1 MSYISTKDLDS
12 ALKRELV
19 LAKTYKLLLP
29 YFKAYKNPKIFL
41 FLMGLIEKSSL
52 RNTRSVIFNILDTS
66 YEFDICEKTIK
77 SWLKQLENLKLLKT
91 QSRKNQLYAVELF
104 DYEAAI
110 SKAENAETEQ
120 KQTQS
125 TSSCGI
131 NLPTPTTEMPT
142 RFYKNIQ
149 NIINK
154 IIKTQ
159 GLQEKKFK
167 LDEEQWRLAP
177 NQTKTK
183 SYKKVIIEFENTHNS
198 QFIALL
204 TYEQI
209 TGKSL
214 PSLSHPYH
222 QQIIRANLKKSLKL
236 IAA

>member
-1 MSYISTKDLDS
+1 
-12 ALKRELV
+12 
-19 LAKTYKLLLP
+19 
-29 YFKAYKNPKIFL
+29 
-41 FLMGLIEKSSL
+41 MGLIEKSSL
-52 RNTRSVIFNILDTS
+52 RSTRRVIFNILDTS

-91 QSRKNQLYAVELF
+91 QSRKGQIYAVELF

-110 SKAENAETEQ
+110 SKAETEQ

-131 NLPTPTTEMPT
+131 NLPTPTAEIPT

-177 NQTKTK
+177 SQTKTK
-183 SYKKVIIEFENTHNS
+183 SYKNIIVEFENTHNS
-198 QFIALL
+198 QFTALL

-236 IAA
+236 MVA

>member
-1 MSYISTKDLDS
+1 MSYISTKDLG
-12 ALKRELV
+12 LKRELV

-29 YFKAYKNPKIFL
+29 YFKAYKNPKMFL

-110 SKAENAETEQ
+110 SNSKAENAETEQ

-131 NLPTPTTEMPT
+131 NIPTPTAEMPT

-177 NQTKTK
+177 SQTKTK
-183 SYKKVIIEFENTHNS
+183 SYKNIIVEFENTHNS
-198 QFIALL
+198 QFTALL

-236 IAA
+236 MAA

>member
-1 MSYISTKDLDS
+1 MSYISTKDLNL
-12 ALKRELV
+12 ALKREFILT
-19 LAKTYKLLLP
+19 KTYKLLLP

-52 RNTRSVIFNILDTS
+52 RSTRRVIFNILDTS

-91 QSRKNQLYAVELF
+91 QSRKGQIYAVELF

-110 SKAENAETEQ
+110 SKAETEQ

-125 TSSCGI
+125 TSSCRI
-131 NLPTPTTEMPT
+131 NLPTPTAEIPT

-177 NQTKTK
+177 SQTKTK
-183 SYKKVIIEFENTHNS
+183 SYKNIIVEFENTHNL
-198 QFIALL
+198 QFTALL

-236 IAA
+236 MAA

>member
-1 MSYISTKDLDS
+1 
-12 ALKRELV
+12 
-19 LAKTYKLLLP
+19 
-29 YFKAYKNPKIFL
+29 
-41 FLMGLIEKSSL
+41 MGLIEKSSL

-77 SWLKQLENLKLLKT
+77 SWLKQLENLNLLKV
-91 QSRKNQLYAVELF
+91 QSKKRQLYAVEIF

-131 NLPTPTTEMPT
+131 NLPIPTTEMPT

-177 NQTKTK
+177 SQTKTK
-183 SYKKVIIEFENTHNS
+183 SYKNIIVEFENTHNS
-198 QFIALL
+198 QFTALL

-209 TGKSL
+209 TGKKL

-236 IAA
+236 MAA

>member
-1 MSYISTKDLDS
+1 MW
-12 ALKRELV
+12 
-19 LAKTYKLLLP
+19 
-29 YFKAYKNPKIFL
+29 
-41 FLMGLIEKSSL
+41 LIEKSSL
-52 RNTRSVIFNILDTS
+52 RSTRRVIFNILDTS

-77 SWLKQLENLKLLKT
+77 SWLKQLENLNLLKV
-91 QSRKNQLYAVELF
+91 QSKKGQLYAVEIF
-104 DYEAAI
+104 DYGAAI
-110 SKAENAETEQ
+110 SKAENAETETETEQ

-131 NLPTPTTEMPT
+131 NIPTPTAEIPT

-177 NQTKTK
+177 SQTKTK
-183 SYKKVIIEFENTHNS
+183 SYKNIIIEFENTHNS
-198 QFIALL
+198 QFTALL

-214 PSLSHPYH
+214 PSLSPLSSTDH
-222 QQIIRANLKKSLKL
+222 QGESQKITQADGSLILISKEKKNETDHN
-236 IAA
+236 ARTR

>member
-1 MSYISTKDLDS
+1 MSYISTKDLNL
-12 ALKRELV
+12 ALKREFILT
-19 LAKTYKLLLP
+19 KTYKLLLP

-52 RNTRSVIFNILDTS
+52 RSTRRVIFNILDTS

-91 QSRKNQLYAVELF
+91 QSRKGQIYAVELF

-110 SKAENAETEQ
+110 SKAETEQ

-131 NLPTPTTEMPT
+131 NLPTPTAEIPT

-177 NQTKTK
+177 SQTKTK
-183 SYKKVIIEFENTHNS
+183 SYKNIIVEFENTHNS
-198 QFIALL
+198 QFTALL

-236 IAA
+236 MVA

>member
-1 MSYISTKDLDS
+1 
-12 ALKRELV
+12 
-19 LAKTYKLLLP
+19 
-29 YFKAYKNPKIFL
+29 
-41 FLMGLIEKSSL
+41 MGLIEKSSL

-91 QSRKNQLYAVELF
+91 QSRKNQLYVVELF

-131 NLPTPTTEMPT
+131 NIPTPTAEIPT

-167 LDEEQWRLAP
+167 LDEEQWRLAL

-183 SYKKVIIEFENTHNS
+183 SYKNIIVEFENTHNL
-198 QFIALL
+198 QFTTLL

-209 TGKSL
+209 TGKKL

-236 IAA
+236 MAA

>member
-1 MSYISTKDLDS
+1 
-12 ALKRELV
+12 
-19 LAKTYKLLLP
+19 
-29 YFKAYKNPKIFL
+29 
-41 FLMGLIEKSSL
+41 MGLIEKSSL
-52 RNTRSVIFNILDTS
+52 RSTRRVIFNILDTS

-91 QSRKNQLYAVELF
+91 QSRKGQIYAVELF

-110 SKAENAETEQ
+110 SKAETEQ

-131 NLPTPTTEMPT
+131 NLPTPTAEIPT

-177 NQTKTK
+177 SQTKTK
-183 SYKKVIIEFENTHNS
+183 SYKNIIVEFENTHN
-198 QFIALL
+198 L
-204 TYEQI
+204 
-209 TGKSL
+209 
-214 PSLSHPYH
+214 
-222 QQIIRANLKKSLKL
+222 
-236 IAA
+236 

>member
-1 MSYISTKDLDS
+1 MSYISTKDLG
-12 ALKRELV
+12 LKRELV

-52 RNTRSVIFNILDTS
+52 RSTRRVIFNILDTS

-77 SWLKQLENLKLLKT
+77 SWLKQLENLNLLKV
-91 QSRKNQLYAVELF
+91 QSKKGQLYAVEIF

-110 SKAENAETEQ
+110 SKAEKTETEQ

-131 NLPTPTTEMPT
+131 NLPTPTAEMPT

-177 NQTKTK
+177 SQTKTK
-183 SYKKVIIEFENTHNS
+183 SYKNIIVEFENTHNS
-198 QFIALL
+198 QFTALL

-209 TGKSL
+209 TGKKL

-236 IAA
+236 MAA

>member
-1 MSYISTKDLDS
+1 MSYISTKDLDL
-12 ALKRELV
+12 ALKREFI

-52 RNTRSVIFNILDTS
+52 RSTRRVIFNILDTS

-77 SWLKQLENLKLLKT
+77 SWLKQLENLNLLKV
-91 QSRKNQLYAVELF
+91 QSKKGQLYAVEIF

-131 NLPTPTTEMPT
+131 NIPTPTAEIPT

-177 NQTKTK
+177 SQTKTK
-183 SYKKVIIEFENTHNS
+183 SYKNIIVEFENTHNS
-198 QFIALL
+198 QFTALL

-209 TGKSL
+209 TGKKL

-236 IAA
+236 MTA

>member
-1 MSYISTKDLDS
+1 MSYISTKDLG
-12 ALKRELV
+12 LKRELV

-52 RNTRSVIFNILDTS
+52 RSTRRVIFNILDTS

-91 QSRKNQLYAVELF
+91 QSRKGQIYAVELF

-110 SKAENAETEQ
+110 SKAETEQ

-131 NLPTPTTEMPT
+131 NLPTPTAEMPT

-177 NQTKTK
+177 SQTKTK
-183 SYKKVIIEFENTHNS
+183 SYKNIIVEFENTHNS
-198 QFIALL
+198 QFTALL

-236 IAA
+236 MVA

>member
-1 MSYISTKDLDS
+1 
-12 ALKRELV
+12 
-19 LAKTYKLLLP
+19 
-29 YFKAYKNPKIFL
+29 
-41 FLMGLIEKSSL
+41 MGLIEKSSL
-52 RNTRSVIFNILDTS
+52 RSTRRVIFNILDTS

-91 QSRKNQLYAVELF
+91 QSRKGQIYAVELF

-110 SKAENAETEQ
+110 SKAETEQ

-125 TSSCGI
+125 TSSCRI
-131 NLPTPTTEMPT
+131 NLPTPTAEIPT

-177 NQTKTK
+177 SQTKTK
-183 SYKKVIIEFENTHNS
+183 SYKNIIVEFENTHNL
-198 QFIALL
+198 QFTALL

-236 IAA
+236 MAA